1 MASRPATLKGSQSYS
16 PGLRETRYPGFYEQS
31 PATLKGLNRSAAS
44 SPHPK
49 LYLGTRNGF
58 PPSDP
63 ERVAILQPWVAR
75 NALPRVLRTKPGNP
89 ERVESTR
96 RFFPSSQVVLGNELI
111 YSYLLSHARPHNG
124 RKDSRR
130 ENKHGMSKES
140 LDNRKAFGKKGHI
153 YEIEPSC
160 FLLQVLDPEG
170 VRQDTTGK
178 NKKSSPSARHR
189 S

>member
-1 MASRPATLKGSQSYS
+1 MAKTLWPNPHLIQFRLSLRGSR
-16 PGLRETRYPGFYEQS
+16 
-31 PATLKGLNRSAAS
+31 RSSDAS
-44 SPHPK
+44 E
-49 LYLGTRNGF
+49 TRNGF
-58 PPSDP
+58 PPSTLKGLNRP
-63 ERVAILQPWVAR
+63 AASS
-75 NALPRVLRTKPGNP
+75 PRPKVQIGNEKSFPLSDP
-89 ERVESTR
+89 ERVESIR
-96 RFFPSSQVVLGNELI
+96 RFFPSFQVVLGNELI

-124 RKDSRR
+124 KKDSRR

-140 LDNRKAFGKKGHI
+140 LDNRKAFGEKGHI